1 MAKIVRSARGDLVD
15 FELIAI
21 KAQLA
26 ATPAPKVV
34 EERKQAI
41 DVRDGVKTD
50 VQPDLEL
57 QEMLAVATQAA
68 ATSAAQ
74 GKQVKRK

>member
-1 MAKIVRSARGDLVD
+1 MAHRIRSARGEVVD
-15 FELIAI
+15 FELLAI

-41 DVRDGVKTD
+41 DEKDGVRTD
-50 VQPDLEL
+50 VVQDVDFLSASIE
-57 QEMLAVATQAA
+57 AA
-68 ATSAAQ
+68 SASASV
-74 GKQVKRK
+74 GKQLKKK